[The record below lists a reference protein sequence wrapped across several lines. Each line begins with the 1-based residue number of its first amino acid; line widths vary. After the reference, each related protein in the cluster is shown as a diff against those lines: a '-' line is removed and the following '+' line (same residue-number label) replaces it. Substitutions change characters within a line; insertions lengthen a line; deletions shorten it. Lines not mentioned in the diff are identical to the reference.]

1 MKKLIALVLLLGIS
15 MSAISQSMGYTD
27 LALLFS
33 KDSNI
38 GTARFNAMSGAFG
51 ALGGEISSLKMNPA
65 SAAVFNISLLS
76 ASANSRNTTVNTRY
90 YGRQSVTQEDY
101 LNFSQ
106 AGAIFVYKTNDNS
119 DWSKVSFGFNY
130 AIQNDYN
137 DYFFA
142 SGNSGVATFTEFPL
156 ENTGIP
162 TQYSNAESQNF
173 ANTTSGD
180 LAAYTFAIAGIYQRD
195 LHLGAAINTY
205 DLRFSQRSTLREQ
218 NNDGEGNLLNARF
231 YQENI
236 TSGTGFSFSA
246 GAIYKA
252 TKKLRFGFSYQSP
265 IWFNEILEETNIVN
279 NDGFYGDTEIKASAD
294 PVIYDNTVGN
304 NYPVQGYSYQL
315 KTPSRTTASI
325 AYIFGSQGLISA
337 DYTLHGYKRIQLYNG
352 NFNTENQFFSNSL
365 RNSYS
370 LNIGSEWRIKSL
382 SVRGG
387 YQFVQSPYANAI
399 ALDHTK
405 GYSLGAGYSF
415 GNTKFDIA
423 YQNKSHSEQYNFYP
437 QYPTVNA
444 AELSIDQSLI
454 TATLTFNL

>member
-1 MKKLIALVLLLGIS
+1 MKKLIALFLFLGIS
-15 MSAISQSMGYTD
+15 MTTLSQSMGYTD

-33 KDSNI
+33 KDSHL

-65 SAAVFNISLLS
+65 SAAIFNNSLLS
-76 ASANSRNTTVNTRY
+76 ASANSRKTTINTRY
-90 YGRQSVTQEDY
+90 YSSQSATQEEY
-101 LNFSQ
+101 FNFSQ
-106 AGAIFVYKTNDNS
+106 AGAIFVYKTNENS
-119 DWSKVSFGFNY
+119 DWSKVAFGFNY

-156 ENTGIP
+156 ENADVPI
-162 TQYSNAESQNF
+162 QYSTAESQNF
-173 ANTTSGD
+173 TNTTSGD

-218 NNDGEGNLLNARF
+218 NNDGEGNLLNAKF

-265 IWFNEILEETNIVN
+265 IWFTEILEETNITD
-279 NDGFYGDTEIKASAD
+279 NDGFYGDTEIKVSTD
-294 PVIYDNTVGN
+294 PITYDNTVGN
-304 NYPVQGYSYQL
+304 NFPVQGYAYQL
-315 KTPSRTTASI
+315 KTPSRTTTSI
-325 AYIFGSQGLISA
+325 AYVFGNQGLISA
-337 DYTLHGYKRIQLYNG
+337 DYTLHGYKKIKLSNG
-352 NFNTENQFFSNSL
+352 DFNTENQFFSNSL

-370 LNIGSEWRIKSL
+370 LNLGSEWRFKALSL
-382 SVRGG
+382 RGG
-387 YQFVQSPYANAI
+387 YQYVQSPDTNAI
-399 ALDHTK
+399 ASDNTK
-405 GYSLGAGYSF
+405 GYSFGAGYNF
-415 GNTKFDIA
+415 GNTKFDVS
-423 YQNKSHSEQYNFYP
+423 YQNKSRSEPYNFYP
-437 QYPTVNA
+437 QYATVNA
-444 AELSIDQSLI
+444 AELSLDRSLI
-454 TATLTFNL
+454 TATLTLNL

>member
-1 MKKLIALVLLLGIS
+1 ML
-15 MSAISQSMGYTD
+15 SQSLGYTD

-33 KDSNI
+33 KDAHL

-65 SAAVFNISLLS
+65 SAAIFNSSVLS
-76 ASANSRNTTVNTRY
+76 ASVSSRNTTIDTRY
-90 YGRQSVTQEDY
+90 YGSQSTTQEEY
-101 LNFSQ
+101 FNFSQ
-106 AGAIFVYKTNDNS
+106 AGAIFIYKTNEYS
-119 DWSKVSFGFNY
+119 DWSKVAFGFNY

-142 SGNSGVATFTEFPL
+142 RGNSGVATFTEFPL
-156 ENTGIP
+156 ETADVPI
-162 TQYSNAESQNF
+162 QYSNAESQNF

-180 LAAYTFAIAGIYQRD
+180 LAAYTFAIAGIYQSD

-218 NNDGEGNLLNARF
+218 NNDGEGNLLNAKL

-252 TKKLRFGFSYQSP
+252 TKKFRLGFSYQSP
-265 IWFNEILEETNIVN
+265 IWFTEILEETNIVD
-279 NDGFYGDTEIKASAD
+279 NDGFFGDTEIRASVD

-304 NYPVQGYSYQL
+304 NFPVQGYSYQL

-325 AYIFGSQGLISA
+325 AYVFGNHGLISA
-337 DYTLHGYKRIQLYNG
+337 DYTLHGYKKIKLSNGDYNA
-352 NFNTENQFFSNSL
+352 ENEFFGNSL

-370 LNIGSEWRIKSL
+370 LNIGSEWRFKALSL
-382 SVRGG
+382 RGG
-387 YQFVQSPYANAI
+387 YQYLQSPDVNAI
-399 ALDHTK
+399 ESDNTK
-405 GYSLGAGYSF
+405 GYSFGVGYRF
-415 GNTKFDIA
+415 GNTKFDIS
-423 YQNKSHSEQYNFYP
+423 YQNKSRSEPYNFYP
-437 QYPTVNA
+437 QYATVNA
-444 AELSIDQSLI
+444 AELSIDRSLI
-454 TATLTFNL
+454 TASLTFNL